1 MAWEQVRP
9 FNLSK
14 MGTREGY
21 CLQNVRLAF
30 DAPSKYVDAKAAM
43 LANKNAG
50 TLHSI
55 DTLPK
60 NVAVPVFLDTSS
72 PYEHVEVADHGV
84 FYSDGK
90 RLTNPMNQKF
100 FGWGETLNGVQIVKW
115 VNDPQP
121 APSTGINVGD
131 KVTLKTW
138 VDYNNTP
145 LRKTRD
151 YYFVKQIDGNRAV
164 LTADSVNGA
173 IYAAVNVN
181 NLSKVGDS
189 PAPAPQP
196 APAPAPIRVGDS
208 VIVNGVG
215 TASSNGGGAKTRAY
229 SNQRMR
235 VISIANGRYGCN
247 QYNQDGGV
255 TGWWTAAQVSR

>member
-1 MAWEQVRP
+1 MAWQQVKA

-14 MGTREGY
+14 MGTRAGY

-30 DAPSKYVDAKAAM
+30 DVPAKYVDAKAAM

-50 TLHSI
+50 TLHSM
-55 DTLPK
+55 DSLPK
-60 NVAVPVFLDTSS
+60 NVAVPVFVDTSS
-72 PYEHVEVADHGV
+72 PYEHVEVADRGT

-90 RLTNPMNQKF
+90 KVSNPMNQKF
-100 FGWGETLNGVQIVKW
+100 FGWGETLNGERIVKY
-115 VNDPQP
+115 VADPAP
-121 APSTGINVGD
+121 APSTGIKVGD

-138 VDYNNTP
+138 VDYNGTP

-151 YYFVKQIDGNRAV
+151 YYFVNQINGNRAV
-164 LTADSVNGA
+164 LAADSVNGA

-181 NLSKVGDS
+181 NLSKAGDS
-189 PAPAPQP
+189 ST
-196 APAPAPIRVGDS
+196 PAPIRVGDT
-208 VIVNGVG
+208 VIVNGAG
-215 TASSNGGGAKTRAY
+215 TASSNGSGAMTRVY

-235 VISIANGRYGCN
+235 VISIANNRYGCN

-255 TGWWTAAQVSR
+255 TGWWTASQVRRA

>member
-1 MAWEQVRP
+1 MAWQQERA

-14 MGTREGY
+14 MGTRAGY

-30 DAPSKYVDAKAAM
+30 DVPAKYASAKDAM

-50 TLHSI
+50 TLHGI
-55 DTLPK
+55 DSLPK
-60 NVAVPVFLDTSS
+60 NVAVPVFVDTNS

-90 RLTNPMNQKF
+90 RLSNPMNQKF
-100 FGWGETLNGVQIVKW
+100 FGWGETLNGVRIVKW
-115 VNDPQP
+115 VDDPKP
-121 APSTGINVGD
+121 TPTGINVGD

-138 VDYNNTP
+138 VDYNGTP
-145 LRKTRD
+145 LRQTRD
-151 YYFVKQIDGNRAV
+151 YYFVNQINGDRAV

-173 IYAAVNVN
+173 IYAAVNIN
-181 NLSKVGDS
+181 TLTKVGD
-189 PAPAPQP
+189 

-215 TASSNGGGAKTRAY
+215 TASSNGSGARTRAY
-229 SNQRMR
+229 TNQRMK
-235 VISIANGRYGCN
+235 VISIANDRYGCN
-247 QYNQDGGV
+247 QYNQDGGI
-255 TGWWTAAQVSR
+255 TGWWTADQVRH